1 MPPTARIASWEE
13 EEEEEE
19 EEDGIITYGADD
31 QKMIKAR
38 PAQMQRQKP
47 IT

>member
-1 MPPTARIASWEE
+1 MPPTARIASW

-47 IT
+47 IR

>member
-19 EEDGIITYGADD
+19 EDGIITTYLHMGL
-31 QKMIKAR
+31 KK
-38 PAQMQRQKP
+38 
-47 IT
+47 